1 MDNANLHL
9 IQHSSPIS
17 AHGSSKD
24 IYTWLDVRGL
34 HFPDLIKQSLLRE
47 GDAALHPYTHKG
59 QPILVIHITNP
70 DFRET
75 VDATCMEVAEKL
87 TQAYLNIL
95 NIFHGTKK
103 QHLRIQPVAGGL
115 YAGSFLAT
123 LPTLTVAAMKA
134 AFKSLPFEA
143 QETLSRC
150 KIELCVTYQGEHKH
164 YVTAFK
170 TLGNKS
176 YKEQTEAAQKQHQ
189 LQQQRRTT
197 RNPKLAKWRQ
207 RRPQRGAPT
216 ASHQCHQL

>member
-1 MDNANLHL
+1 MPNL
-9 IQHSSPIS
+9 IRHSTPIS
-17 AHGSSKD
+17 AHGSCKD
-24 IYTWLDVRGL
+24 IYTWLDEQGL
-34 HFPDLIKQSLLRE
+34 NFPDLVKQSLLRE
-47 GDAALHPYTHKG
+47 GDAVLHPYTHKG

-87 TQAYLNIL
+87 TRAYLNIL
-95 NIFHGTKK
+95 NIFHDTKK
-103 QHLRIQPVAGGL
+103 QHLRIQPIAGGL

-143 QETLSRC
+143 QETLARC

-197 RNPKLAKWRQ
+197 RNPKLVKWQ
-207 RRPQRGAPT
+207 ERRLQQGAPT
-216 ASHQCHQL
+216 TPHQYHQL